1 MNLPNKLTLLR
12 VIMIPAFVA
21 VILLVPAPLGPVIG
35 AAIYALASITDAL
48 DGHLARKHNLV
59 TDFGKFL
66 DPLADKM
73 LVISAL
79 VLLQH
84 MGLIHPVITIIII
97 ARELMVTS
105 IRLIAASSEGK
116 VIAAGW
122 WGKAKTVTQMIATL
136 LLMVEP
142 VLLGQIEWAWKIPF
156 LTGATR
162 ETTAAI
168 GTALL
173 YVATLLTI
181 ISGMDYLIKNWKY
194 LDYRK

>member
-12 VIMIPAFVA
+12 VLMIPAFMVVLLFVPHPWGALVGA
-21 VILLVPAPLGPVIG
+21 VIY
-35 AAIYALASITDAL
+35 AIASATDAL
-48 DGHLARKHNLV
+48 DGNLARKHNQV

-73 LVISAL
+73 LVITAL

-84 MGLIHPVITIIII
+84 MGLIHPVITVIII

-105 IRLIAASSEGK
+105 IRLVAASSAGK

-142 VLLGQIEWAWKIPF
+142 VLLGEWEYGLGIPF
-156 LTGATR
+156 LTGASP
-162 ETTAAI
+162 ETTAFF
-168 GTALL
+168 GTILI

-181 ISGMDYLIKNWKY
+181 LSGMEYLIQNWKY
-194 LDYRK
+194 VDYRK

>member
-12 VIMIPAFVA
+12 VLMIPLFMGV
-21 VILLVPAPLGPVIG
+21 LLLAPYPWGPLVG
-35 AAIYALASITDAL
+35 AAVYAIASATDAL
-48 DGHLARKHNLV
+48 DGNLARKNNQV

-73 LVISAL
+73 LVITAL

-84 MGLIHPVITIIII
+84 MDLIHPVVTVIII

-105 IRLIAASSEGK
+105 IRLIAASSAGK

-122 WGKAKTVTQMIATL
+122 WGKAKTVTQMVATL

-142 VLLGQIEWAWKIPF
+142 VLLGEWEYGLGLPV
-156 LTGATR
+156 LTGATAA
-162 ETTAAI
+162 TTAI
-168 GTALL
+168 FGTVMI
-173 YVATLLTI
+173 YIATLLTI
-181 ISGMDYLIKNWKY
+181 ISGMEYLIQNWKY
-194 LDYRK
+194 VDYRK

>member
-12 VIMIPAFVA
+12 VLMIPAFMA
-21 VILLVPAPLGPVIG
+21 VLLLVPYPWGHIIG
-35 AAIYALASITDAL
+35 AAIYALASATDAL
-48 DGHLARKHNLV
+48 DGNLARKNNQV

-73 LVISAL
+73 LVITAL

-84 MGLIHPVITIIII
+84 LRMIHPVITVIII

-105 IRLIAASSEGK
+105 IRLIAASSAGK

-142 VLLGQIEWAWKIPF
+142 VLLGEWEYQLGLPF
-156 LTGATR
+156 LTGAAP
-162 ETTAAI
+162 ETTAI
-168 GTALL
+168 FGTAMI
-173 YVATLLTI
+173 YIATLLTL
-181 ISGMDYLIKNWKY
+181 ISGMEYLIQNWKY
-194 LDYRK
+194 VDYRK

>member
-12 VIMIPAFVA
+12 VLMIPLFAA
-21 VILLVPAPLGPVIG
+21 AILLLPAPVGPLVA
-35 AAIYALASITDAL
+35 AAIYALASATDAI
-48 DGHLARKHNLV
+48 DGHLARKNNQV

-73 LVISAL
+73 LVITAL

-84 MGLIHPVITIIII
+84 MKLVHPVITVIII

-122 WGKAKTVTQMIATL
+122 WGKAKTITQMIATL

-142 VLLGQIEWAWKIPF
+142 FLLGAVEWKWKIP
-156 LTGATR
+156 LLCGADP
-162 ETTAAI
+162 ESTAVI
-168 GTALL
+168 GTIFL
-173 YVATLLTI
+173 YAATALTI
-181 ISGMDYLIKNWKY
+181 ISGVDYLVKNWKY
-194 LDYRK
+194 VDYRK